1 MVLCEKTVWKV
12 VVGLVV
18 AMFAVGLMISYVL
31 FHERP
36 TSSIETTSVN
46 ESLSLLAT
54 TTLYANDKSFLAYK
68 ATADEDRTRGL
79 SGTEYLASS
88 SAMLFTFPKDDKWGI
103 WMKDMNYAID
113 VVWLDREG
121 FVVDFKESMSTTT
134 CRSELN
140 CKIFFPGIL
149 DENIDNILEA
159 YQKSLPSRYVVEFP
173 EGTIADLKLE
183 KGAQI
188 RFD

>member
-1 MVLCEKTVWKV
+1 MPLCEKSVWKV
-12 VVGLVV
+12 VAGLVI
-18 AMFAVGLMISYVL
+18 AMFAVGLMISYML

-36 TSSIETTSVN
+36 SSSVEGTLVN

-54 TTLYANDKSFLAYK
+54 TTLDVKGKVFLAYK
-68 ATADEDRTRGL
+68 ATADVDRARGL

-88 SAMLFTFPKDDKWGI
+88 SAMLFTFPADDKWGI
-103 WMKDMNYAID
+103 WMKDMKYAID

-121 FVVDFKESMSTTT
+121 FVVDFKENMSTTT

-140 CKIFFPGIL
+140 CKIFFPGIV
-149 DENIDNILEA
+149 DENIDSVLEA

-173 EGTIADLKLE
+173 EGTIGDLKLE
-183 KGAQI
+183 KGIQI